1 MTKFPYD
8 RFLEA
13 KLVYLLLYDEPEM
26 AMDELM
32 QEAVLDEEELKFV
45 LGQLATR
52 NIDPRERKAN
62 DLLWALTSE
71 HSSRAAVENLSAEE
85 CLDQIRDMA
94 RRTEPSHLAV
104 YLEERNGNVSDS
116 DDLEPS

>member
-1 MTKFPYD
+1 MSKFPYD

-13 KLVYLLLYDEPEM
+13 KLVYLILYDDPEM
-26 AMDELM
+26 GVDELT

-52 NIDPRERKAN
+52 NIDPRSRKAN

-71 HSSRAAVENLSAEE
+71 HSSRAAVENLSEDE

-94 RRTEPSHLAV
+94 RRAEPSRLAA
-104 YLEERNGNVSDS
+104 YLDERNGNVPDS
-116 DDLEPS
+116 DDPEPA